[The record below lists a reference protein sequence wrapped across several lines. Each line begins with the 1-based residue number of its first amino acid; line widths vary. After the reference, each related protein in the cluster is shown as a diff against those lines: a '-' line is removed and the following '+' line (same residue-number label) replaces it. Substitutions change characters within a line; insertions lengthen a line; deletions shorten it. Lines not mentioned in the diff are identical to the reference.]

1 MRTAVLASVD
11 GFALAHAGDQAGSG
25 GGHDQRDVGVGRG
38 HGRELQLGKS
48 EALIL
53 EASDGKVL
61 MLGVP
66 TTPVPMLLMVSC
78 DGGSLM
84 GNVLWAVKDCGRK
97 ILSEF

>member
-1 MRTAVLASVD
+1 M
-11 GFALAHAGDQAGSG
+11 
-25 GGHDQRDVGVGRG
+25 
-38 HGRELQLGKS
+38 
-48 EALIL
+48 